1 MFYRNL
7 VKLPKV
13 RVATG
18 LYSHLDSIIKVDKKV
33 LDWVKKSRAAKPNKL
48 VLDSIEEV
56 VYTLKKSVDNESLI
70 SKKVYD
76 ELDSFFPKRKVR
88 LGGNGNNMG
97 RTLFELGITPLV
109 SYPIRSGELMRV
121 SPNLK
126 VAVGNRLTTPIKAVR
141 KNDPTYDHIIFESKK
156 WRDILCW
163 DLMTSRGVFD
173 RDFLELAFTPKFT
186 DVAIISYA
194 HLLLPSYKKR
204 TDYILEFIKKK
215 RPKIHLEFGLGSLES
230 MRYAMRKFSE
240 NDACDSWGLDEEEC
254 KTYLKASS
262 YDKEDLME
270 AALEAI
276 KEFSLRRICIHSSK
290 FAFSISKYDS
300 RKEINALS
308 DGCLVAGVKAFGKNI
323 TKRIT
328 PTKRKLNNYNF
339 CLVPTFY
346 TTSPKV
352 LIGLGDVLT
361 AVQAVKALA

>member
-33 LDWVKKSRAAKPNKL
+33 LDWVKKSREVKPNKL

-56 VYTLKKSVDNESLI
+56 VYSLKKSRDNESLI
-70 SKKVYD
+70 SRKVYD
-76 ELDSFFPKRKVR
+76 KLDSLFPKREIR

-97 RTLFELGITPLV
+97 RTLFELGMTPLV
-109 SYPIRSGELMRV
+109 SYPIRPEELMRA
-121 SPNLK
+121 SPKLK
-126 VAVGNRLTTPIKAVR
+126 VAVRNKLTIPLKAIR
-141 KNDPTYDHIIFESKK
+141 ENDPTYDHIIFEFKK

-173 RDFLELAFTPKFT
+173 KDFLKIAFNPKFT
-186 DVAIISYA
+186 DIAVISYA

-204 TDYILEFIKKK
+204 TDYILEFIKKE
-215 RPKIHLEFGLGSLES
+215 RPKTHLEFGLGSLES
-230 MRYAMRKFSE
+230 MRYAMEKLSE
-240 NDACDSWGLDEEEC
+240 SNACDSWGLNEEEC

-262 YDKEDLME
+262 YDKEDLVE
-270 AALEAI
+270 ASLKAV
-276 KEFSLRRICIHSSK
+276 KEFNLKRICIHSPK
-290 FAFSISKYDS
+290 FVFSISKYDS
-300 RKEINALS
+300 RKEIEALS
-308 DGCLVAGVKAFGKNI
+308 DGCLVAGIKAFGKI
-323 TKRIT
+323 IAKRIA
-328 PTKRKLNNYNF
+328 PTKRKLSNYNF

-352 LIGLGDVLT
+352 LIGLGDALT